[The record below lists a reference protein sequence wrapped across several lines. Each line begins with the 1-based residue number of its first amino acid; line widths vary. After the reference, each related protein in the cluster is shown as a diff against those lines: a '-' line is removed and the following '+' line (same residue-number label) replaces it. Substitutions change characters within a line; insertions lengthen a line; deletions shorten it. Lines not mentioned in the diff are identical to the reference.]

1 MPLKE
6 RKVKYI
12 SRFFIYFFLIVG
24 CIIMAIPFFWMVISS
39 LKSPNEIWSYPPV
52 FIPSKVQWSNYVEA
66 WNALPFD
73 RFFINTLI
81 VTVSVTIG
89 QLFTCSLGGYA
100 FARLN
105 FPGKNK
111 IFLGYLATLMI
122 PFPVLMIPLFIIM
135 KSMGWVDTLIGLV
148 APGLFSAWGTFLM
161 RQFMLGIPRDLEDAA
176 KIEGCSYW
184 GIYWRIILPLCKP
197 VLATLGIFTFLGTWN
212 DFLWPLIMINTVS
225 KKTLPLGL
233 VMFQARIAAET
244 PWHLI
249 MAASC
254 FTVLPVLI
262 LFILGQK
269 YYVRGIVTT
278 GLKG

>member
-1 MPLKE
+1 MP
-6 RKVKYI
+6 I
-12 SRFFIYFFLIVG
+12 SRRKKITVDSIIYITLIVI
-24 CIIMAIPFFWMVISS
+24 CFIMATPFIWMVVSS
-39 LKSPNEIWSYPPV
+39 LKTSGEIWQYPPV
-52 FIPSKVQWSNYVEA
+52 FLPNTFKWSNYLEA
-66 WNALPFD
+66 WKSLPFD
-73 RFFINTLI
+73 RFFLNTLI
-81 VTVSVTIG
+81 VTICVTVA

-105 FPGKNK
+105 FPGRNK

-122 PFPVLMIPLFIIM
+122 PFPVIMIPLFITM
-135 KSMGWVDTLIGLV
+135 NYLGWVDSLIGLI

-176 KIEGCSYW
+176 KIEGCSFW

-212 DFLWPLIMINTVS
+212 DFLWPLIMINTIS
-225 KKTLPLGL
+225 QKTLPLGL
-233 VMFQARIAAET
+233 VMFQARVAAET

-262 LFILGQK
+262 LFIIGQK
-269 YYVRGIVTT
+269 YYVRGIAIS
-278 GLKG
+278 GMKG

>member
-1 MPLKE
+1 MTKGKFKLLTN
-6 RKVKYI
+6 
-12 SRFFIYFFLIVG
+12 SLIYVILILG
-24 CIIMAIPFFWMVISS
+24 CVIMAMPFLWMIVSS
-39 LKSPNEIWSYPPV
+39 LKSAGEIWTFPPV
-52 FIPSKVQWSNYVEA
+52 FFPKDIKWANYIEA
-66 WNALPFD
+66 WKALPFD
-73 RFFINTLI
+73 KFFINTLI
-81 VTVSVTIG
+81 VTISVTVG

-100 FARLN
+100 FARLQ
-105 FPGKNK
+105 FPARDK

-122 PFPVLMIPLFIIM
+122 PFPVIMIPLFILM
-135 KSMGWVDTLIGLV
+135 KNIGWVDSLIGLI

-161 RQFMLGIPRDLEDAA
+161 RQFMLSIPRDLEDAA
-176 KIEGCSYW
+176 KIEGCSLW

-197 VLATLGIFTFLGTWN
+197 VLATLGIFTFLATWN
-212 DFLWPLIMINTVS
+212 DFLWPLIMINTIP

-254 FTVLPVLI
+254 FTIVPVLI
-262 LFILGQK
+262 LFVIGQK

>member
-1 MPLKE
+1 MTKGKFKLLAN
-6 RKVKYI
+6 
-12 SRFFIYFFLIVG
+12 SLIYVILILG
-24 CIIMAIPFFWMVISS
+24 CVIMAMPFLWMIVSS
-39 LKSPNEIWSYPPV
+39 LKSAGEIWTFPPV
-52 FIPSKVQWSNYVEA
+52 FFPKDIKWANYIEA
-66 WNALPFD
+66 WKALPFD
-73 RFFINTLI
+73 KFFINTLI
-81 VTVSVTIG
+81 VTISVTVG

-100 FARLN
+100 FARLQ
-105 FPGKNK
+105 FPARDK

-122 PFPVLMIPLFIIM
+122 PFPVIMIPLFILM
-135 KSMGWVDTLIGLV
+135 KNIGWVDSLIGLIV
-148 APGLFSAWGTFLM
+148 PGLFSAWGTFLM
-161 RQFMLGIPRDLEDAA
+161 RQFMLSIPRDLEDAA
-176 KIEGCSYW
+176 KIEGCSLW

-197 VLATLGIFTFLGTWN
+197 VLATLGIFTFLATWN
-212 DFLWPLIMINTVS
+212 DFLWPLIMINTIP

-254 FTVLPVLI
+254 FTIVPVLI
-262 LFILGQK
+262 LFVIGQK

>member
-1 MPLKE
+1 MFMP
-6 RKVKYI
+6 
-12 SRFFIYFFLIVG
+12 FL
-24 CIIMAIPFFWMVISS
+24 WMVLSS
-39 LKSPNEIWSYPPV
+39 LKSPNEIWSFPPV
-52 FIPSKVQWSNYVEA
+52 FFPDKIQWSNYIDA
-66 WNALPFD
+66 WNALPFN
-73 RFFINTLI
+73 RFFLNTLLVSI
-81 VTVSVTIG
+81 SVTIG

-105 FPGKNK
+105 FPGRNK

-122 PFPVLMIPLFIIM
+122 PFPVLMIPMFILM
-135 KSMGWVDTLIGLV
+135 KYLNWVDTLIGLII
-148 APGLFSAWGTFLM
+148 PGLFSAWGTFLM

-197 VLATLGIFTFLGTWN
+197 VLATLGIFTFLGSWN
-212 DFLWPLIMINTVS
+212 DFLWPLIMINTIPN
-225 KKTLPLGL
+225 KTLPLGL
-233 VMFQARIAAET
+233 VMFQSRIAAET

-278 GLKG
+278 GLK

>member
-1 MPLKE
+1 MQPVKSKINYFS
-6 RKVKYI
+6 KVI
-12 SRFFIYFFLIVG
+12 IYLLLTAGGVIMFLPFLWMIV
-24 CIIMAIPFFWMVISS
+24 SS
-39 LKSPNEIWSYPPV
+39 LKSSNEIWSFPPV
-52 FIPSKVQWSNYVEA
+52 LFPDKLQWSNYRNA

-81 VTVSVTIG
+81 VSVTVTIG
-89 QLFTCSLGGYA
+89 QLITCSLGGYT

-122 PFPVLMIPLFIIM
+122 PFPVLMIPLFILM
-135 KSMGWVDTLIGLV
+135 KFLNLVDTLIGLII
-148 APGLFSAWGTFLM
+148 PGLFSAWGTFLM

-176 KIEGCSYW
+176 KIEGCSFW

-197 VLATLGIFTFLGTWN
+197 VLATLGIFTFLGSWN
-212 DFLWPLIMINTVS
+212 DFLWPLIMINTIS

-233 VMFQARIAAET
+233 VMFQSRIAAET
-244 PWHLI
+244 PWNLI

-269 YYVRGIVTT
+269 YYVQGIVTT
-278 GLKG
+278 GMK

>member
-1 MPLKE
+1 MS
-6 RKVKYI
+6 I
-12 SRFFIYFFLIVG
+12 SRRKKITVDSLIYITLIVI
-24 CIIMAIPFFWMVISS
+24 CFIMATPFIWMIVSS
-39 LKSPNEIWSYPPV
+39 LKTSGEIWQYPPE
-52 FIPSKVQWSNYVEA
+52 FLPKTFKWSNYLEA
-66 WNALPFD
+66 WKSLPFD
-73 RFFINTLI
+73 RFFLNTLI
-81 VTVSVTIG
+81 VTICVTVA

-105 FPGKNK
+105 FPGRNK

-122 PFPVLMIPLFIIM
+122 PFPVIMIPLFITM
-135 KSMGWVDTLIGLV
+135 NYLGWVDSLIGLI

-176 KIEGCSYW
+176 KIEGCSFW

-212 DFLWPLIMINTVS
+212 DFLWPLIMINTIS
-225 KKTLPLGL
+225 QKTLPLGL
-233 VMFQARIAAET
+233 VMFQARVAAET

-262 LFILGQK
+262 LFIIGQK
-269 YYVRGIVTT
+269 YYVRGIAIS
-278 GLKG
+278 GMKG